1 MSNAIKSFRHV
12 QENDNRHLSLIHVIK
27 QFVSEVKQR
36 RFGRMKFSVSTLHLV
51 LWYCLSRLTSCEWAA
66 LSHTLERI
74 DISEIGLVFAGSSL
88 SPDLRNGTISTYFL
102 GSGKLLKEKEL
113 VIRLVMMGA
122 IRGELSFRI
131 LAFTSSQPG
140 ALLDGKLVIIL
151 CTSPLVMDWNIN
163 KVVLFWLGL
172 RLRFTRMN
180 SLCASNVEIVFLSKI
195 RGFQSCHFSHIN

>member
-1 MSNAIKSFRHV
+1 MLSKVLDMSKRTVTDIFLWSML
-12 QENDNRHLSLIHVIK
+12 LSN
-27 QFVSEVKQR
+27 SSVKQIR
-36 RFGRMKFSVSTLHLV
+36 SNEIFCFHFAFDV
-51 LWYCLSRLTSCEWAA
+51 WYCLSRLTSCEWAA

-74 DISEIGLVFAGSSL
+74 DTSEIGLVFAGSSL
-88 SPDLRNGTISTYFL
+88 SPDLRNETISTYFL

-140 ALLDGKLVIIL
+140 AFLDGKLARGDGL
-151 CTSPLVMDWNIN
+151 KHKQGSN
-163 KVVLFWLGL
+163 VLTGTAN
-172 RLRFTRMN
+172 RFTRIN
-180 SLCASNVEIVFLSKI
+180 SLCASNVEIVFLGKI

>member
-1 MSNAIKSFRHV
+1 MLSKVLDMSKRTVTDIFLWSML
-12 QENDNRHLSLIHVIK
+12 LSN
-27 QFVSEVKQR
+27 SSVKQIR
-36 RFGRMKFSVSTLHLV
+36 SNEIFCFHFAFDV
-51 LWYCLSRLTSCEWAA
+51 WYCLSRLTSCEWAA

-140 ALLDGKLVIIL
+140 AFLDGKLARGDGL
-151 CTSPLVMDWNIN
+151 KHKQGSN
-163 KVVLFWLGL
+163 VLTGTAN
-172 RLRFTRMN
+172 RFTRIN
-180 SLCASNVEIVFLSKI
+180 SLCASNVEIVFLGKI

>member
-1 MSNAIKSFRHV
+1 MLSKVLDMSKRTVTDIFLWSML
-12 QENDNRHLSLIHVIK
+12 LSN
-27 QFVSEVKQR
+27 SSVKQIR
-36 RFGRMKFSVSTLHLV
+36 SNEIFCFHFAFDV
-51 LWYCLSRLTSCEWAA
+51 WYCLSRLTSCEWAA

-74 DISEIGLVFAGSSL
+74 DISEIGLVFADSSL

-172 RLRFTRMN
+172 RLRFTWLRIPSVPRMLRLC
-180 SLCASNVEIVFLSKI
+180 SLARFVAFKAVTFPTLINFL
-195 RGFQSCHFSHIN
+195 FF

>member
-1 MSNAIKSFRHV
+1 MLSKVLDMSKRTVTDIFLWSML
-12 QENDNRHLSLIHVIK
+12 LSN
-27 QFVSEVKQR
+27 SSVKQIR
-36 RFGRMKFSVSTLHLV
+36 SNEIFCFHFAFDV
-51 LWYCLSRLTSCEWAA
+51 WYCLSRLTSCEWAA

-74 DISEIGLVFAGSSL
+74 GISEIGLVFAGSSL
-88 SPDLRNGTISTYFL
+88 SSDLRNGTISTYFL

-140 ALLDGKLVIIL
+140 AFLDGKLARGDGL
-151 CTSPLVMDWNIN
+151 KHKQGSN
-163 KVVLFWLGL
+163 VLTGTAN
-172 RLRFTRMN
+172 RFTRIN
-180 SLCASNVEIVFLSKI
+180 SLCASNVEIVFLGKI

>member
-1 MSNAIKSFRHV
+1 MLSKVLDMSKRTVTDIFLWSML
-12 QENDNRHLSLIHVIK
+12 LSN
-27 QFVSEVKQR
+27 SSVKQIR
-36 RFGRMKFSVSTLHLV
+36 SNEIFCFHFAFDV
-51 LWYCLSRLTSCEWAA
+51 WYCLSRLTSCEWAA

-88 SPDLRNGTISTYFL
+88 SPDLRNETISTYFL

-140 ALLDGKLVIIL
+140 AFLNGKLARGDGL
-151 CTSPLVMDWNIN
+151 KHKQGSN
-163 KVVLFWLGL
+163 VLTGTAN
-172 RLRFTRMN
+172 RFTRIN
-180 SLCASNVEIVFLSKI
+180 SLCASNVEIVFLGKI

>member
-1 MSNAIKSFRHV
+1 MLSKVLDMSKRTVTDIFLWSML
-12 QENDNRHLSLIHVIK
+12 LSN
-27 QFVSEVKQR
+27 SSVKQIR
-36 RFGRMKFSVSTLHLV
+36 SNEIFCFHFAFDV
-51 LWYCLSRLTSCEWAA
+51 WYCLSRLTSCEWAA

-140 ALLDGKLVIIL
+140 AFLDGKLARGDGL
-151 CTSPLVMDWNIN
+151 KHKQGSN
-163 KVVLFWLGL
+163 VLTGTAN
-172 RLRFTRMN
+172 RFTRMN
-180 SLCASNVEIVFLSKI
+180 SICASNVEIVFLSKI

>member
-1 MSNAIKSFRHV
+1 M
-12 QENDNRHLSLIHVIK
+12 
-27 QFVSEVKQR
+27 
-36 RFGRMKFSVSTLHLV
+36 
-51 LWYCLSRLTSCEWAA
+51 
-66 LSHTLERI
+66 
-74 DISEIGLVFAGSSL
+74 FAGSSL

-140 ALLDGKLVIIL
+140 AFLDGKLARGDGL
-151 CTSPLVMDWNIN
+151 KHKQGSN
-163 KVVLFWLGL
+163 VLTGTAN
-172 RLRFTRMN
+172 RFTRIN
-180 SLCASNVEIVFLSKI
+180 SLCASNVEIAFLGKI

>member
-1 MSNAIKSFRHV
+1 M
-12 QENDNRHLSLIHVIK
+12 
-27 QFVSEVKQR
+27 
-36 RFGRMKFSVSTLHLV
+36 
-51 LWYCLSRLTSCEWAA
+51 
-66 LSHTLERI
+66 
-74 DISEIGLVFAGSSL
+74 FAGSSL
-88 SPDLRNGTISTYFL
+88 SPDLRNETISTYFL

-140 ALLDGKLVIIL
+140 AFLDGKLARGDGL
-151 CTSPLVMDWNIN
+151 KHKQGSN
-163 KVVLFWLGL
+163 VLTGTAN
-172 RLRFTRMN
+172 RFTRMN

>member
-1 MSNAIKSFRHV
+1 MLSKVLDMSKGTVTDIFLWSML
-12 QENDNRHLSLIHVIK
+12 LSN
-27 QFVSEVKQR
+27 SSVKQIR
-36 RFGRMKFSVSTLHLV
+36 SNKIFCFHFAFDV
-51 LWYCLSRLTSCEWAA
+51 WYCLSRLTSCEWAA

-140 ALLDGKLVIIL
+140 AFLDGKLARGDGL
-151 CTSPLVMDWNIN
+151 KHKQGSN
-163 KVVLFWLGL
+163 VLTGTAN
-172 RLRFTRMN
+172 RFTRIN

>member
-1 MSNAIKSFRHV
+1 MLSKVLDMSKRTVTDIFLWSML
-12 QENDNRHLSLIHVIK
+12 LSN
-27 QFVSEVKQR
+27 SSVKQIR
-36 RFGRMKFSVSTLHLV
+36 SNEIFCFHFAFDV
-51 LWYCLSRLTSCEWAA
+51 WYCLSRLTSCEWAA

-88 SPDLRNGTISTYFL
+88 SPDLRNETISTYFL

-140 ALLDGKLVIIL
+140 AFLDGKLARGDGL
-151 CTSPLVMDWNIN
+151 KHKQGSN
-163 KVVLFWLGL
+163 VLTGTAN
-172 RLRFTRMN
+172 RFTRIN
-180 SLCASNVEIVFLSKI
+180 SLCASKVEIVFLGKI
-195 RGFQSCHFSHIN
+195 RGFQSCHFSHVN

>member
-1 MSNAIKSFRHV
+1 M
-12 QENDNRHLSLIHVIK
+12 
-27 QFVSEVKQR
+27 
-36 RFGRMKFSVSTLHLV
+36 
-51 LWYCLSRLTSCEWAA
+51 SRLTSCERAA

-74 DISEIGLVFAGSSL
+74 GVSEIGLVFAGSSL
-88 SPDLRNGTISTYFL
+88 SPDVRNGTISTYFL

-131 LAFTSSQPG
+131 LAFTSSQPR
-140 ALLDGKLVIIL
+140 ALLDGKLARGDGL
-151 CTSPLVMDWNIN
+151 KHKQGST
-163 KVVLFWLGL
+163 VLTGTAN
-172 RLRFTRMN
+172 RFTRMN

>member
-1 MSNAIKSFRHV
+1 MLSKVLDMSKRTVTDIFLWSML
-12 QENDNRHLSLIHVIK
+12 LSN
-27 QFVSEVKQR
+27 SSVKQIR
-36 RFGRMKFSVSTLHLV
+36 SNEIFCFHFAFDV
-51 LWYCLSRLTSCEWAA
+51 WYCLSRLTSCEWAA

-74 DISEIGLVFAGSSL
+74 EISEIGLVFAGSSL
-88 SPDLRNGTISTYFL
+88 SPDLRNETISTYFL

-140 ALLDGKLVIIL
+140 AFLDGKLARGDGL
-151 CTSPLVMDWNIN
+151 KHKQGSN
-163 KVVLFWLGL
+163 VLTGTAN
-172 RLRFTRMN
+172 RFTRIN
-180 SLCASNVEIVFLSKI
+180 SLCASNVEIVFLGKI

>member
-1 MSNAIKSFRHV
+1 MLSKVLDMSKRTVTDIFLWSML
-12 QENDNRHLSLIHVIK
+12 LSN
-27 QFVSEVKQR
+27 SSVKQIR
-36 RFGRMKFSVSTLHLV
+36 SNEIFCFHFAFDV
-51 LWYCLSRLTSCEWAA
+51 WYCLSRLTSCEWAA

-140 ALLDGKLVIIL
+140 AFLDGKLARGDGL
-151 CTSPLVMDWNIN
+151 KHKQGSN
-163 KVVLFWLGL
+163 VLTGTAN
-172 RLRFTRMN
+172 RFTRMN

>member
-1 MSNAIKSFRHV
+1 MLSKVLDMSKRTVTDIFLWSML
-12 QENDNRHLSLIHVIK
+12 LSN
-27 QFVSEVKQR
+27 SSVKQIR
-36 RFGRMKFSVSTLHLV
+36 SNEIFCFHFAFDV
-51 LWYCLSRLTSCEWAA
+51 WYCLSRLTSCEWAA

-88 SPDLRNGTISTYFL
+88 SPDLRNETISTYFL

-140 ALLDGKLVIIL
+140 AFLDGKLARGDGL
-151 CTSPLVMDWNIN
+151 KHKQGSN
-163 KVVLFWLGL
+163 VLTGTAN
-172 RLRFTRMN
+172 RFTRMN

>member
-1 MSNAIKSFRHV
+1 MLSKVLDMSKRTVTDIFLWSML
-12 QENDNRHLSLIHVIK
+12 LSN
-27 QFVSEVKQR
+27 SSVKQIR
-36 RFGRMKFSVSTLHLV
+36 SNEIFCFHFAFDV
-51 LWYCLSRLTSCEWAA
+51 WYCLSRLTSCEWAA

-74 DISEIGLVFAGSSL
+74 DISEIGLVFADSSL

-140 ALLDGKLVIIL
+140 AFLDGKLARGDGL
-151 CTSPLVMDWNIN
+151 KHKQGSN
-163 KVVLFWLGL
+163 VLTGTAN
-172 RLRFTRMN
+172 RFTRIN
-180 SLCASNVEIVFLSKI
+180 SLCASNVEIVFLGKI

>member
-1 MSNAIKSFRHV
+1 MLSKVLDMSKRTVTDIFLWSML
-12 QENDNRHLSLIHVIK
+12 LSN
-27 QFVSEVKQR
+27 SSVKQIR
-36 RFGRMKFSVSTLHLV
+36 SNEIFCFHFAFDV
-51 LWYCLSRLTSCEWAA
+51 WYCLSRLTSCEWAA

-88 SPDLRNGTISTYFL
+88 SPDLRNETISTYFL
-102 GSGKLLKEKEL
+102 GRGKLLKEKEL

-140 ALLDGKLVIIL
+140 AFLDGKLARGDGL
-151 CTSPLVMDWNIN
+151 KHKQGSN
-163 KVVLFWLGL
+163 VLTGTAN
-172 RLRFTRMN
+172 RFTRMN